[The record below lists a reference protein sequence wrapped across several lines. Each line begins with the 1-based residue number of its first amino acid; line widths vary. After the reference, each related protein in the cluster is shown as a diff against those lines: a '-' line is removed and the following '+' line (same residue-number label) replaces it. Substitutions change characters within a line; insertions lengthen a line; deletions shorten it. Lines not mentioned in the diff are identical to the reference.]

1 MNRVSTFPHTLCP
14 DRRHTVQVAPNAA
27 TGVQS
32 LESGVRQR
40 LVAMLCDVA
49 EVAALAPDAVDFSA
63 RWAPSTVRA
72 GESIVFYS
80 LDASHAVTVH
90 HVVPAAVFFR

>member
-1 MNRVSTFPHTLCP
+1 LSRVSTFPHTLCP

-27 TGVQS
+27 TDVQS
-32 LESGVRQR
+32 LESDVRQR

-49 EVAALAPDAVDFSA
+49 EVAALAPQAVDFSA

-72 GESIVFYS
+72 GASIVFYS
-80 LDASHAVTVH
+80 LDASHAITVH
-90 HVVPAAVFFR
+90 HVVQADVFR

>member
-1 MNRVSTFPHTLCP
+1 LSRVSTFPHTLCP

-27 TGVQS
+27 TDVQR
-32 LESGVRQR
+32 LESGVRRR

-49 EVAALAPDAVDFSA
+49 EVATLAPDAVDFTA
-63 RWAPSTVRA
+63 HGAPATLRA

-90 HVVPAAVFFR
+90 HVVQADLFL